1 MPRREPRLRLKRY
14 REIPGTYYGTP
25 KEVWGF
31 ELAGGRG
38 SPADIAEA
46 ALDANADLL
55 GLEHV
60 PLRRRR
66 VIPSVGGWHI
76 ILDQQHLGTRIHR
89 AYVTVHM
96 NRRREI
102 YLVKNRAVPVA
113 LLPERSE
120 KKITVDRA
128 REIARRSAERGRQR
142 ATLLDRE
149 QVWFPLRGRLRL
161 CHKFRFGTRQPRHE
175 WIIYIDAITGQ
186 ILSKYDNLAASNG
199 RARVFDPN
207 PVVALGDWEP
217 LLDGD
222 RPVRRVPI
230 STYER
235 AVLRDIAPSG
245 VLTGPRVT
253 TRPMRRRV
261 RRPRYD
267 FEFESHERG
276 FEEVMVYF
284 HLDRAIRYVESL
296 GYRGRRAIFTRPLPV
311 DARATNEDNSFYTPA
326 KKSLGFGTGSVDD
339 AEDGETILHE
349 FGHALQD
356 AICPDFGQSTE
367 AAAIGEGFGDYF
379 AASFF
384 AAKKIARGHRRLV
397 PAVMTWDGITIADED
412 ETKPPCV
419 RRLDSPLTFE
429 SFNHSD
435 TASEHDNGEIWS
447 ATLWDIWRVLD
458 RAAADAIVIESHF
471 QLDGFTTLARGA
483 RAILDA
489 DRNLFDGRHITTLK
503 RVFRRRGIGPV
514 E

>member
-1 MPRREPRLRLKRY
+1 
-14 REIPGTYYGTP
+14 
-25 KEVWGF
+25 VWGF
-31 ELAGGRG
+31 ELAAARG
-38 SPADIAEA
+38 TPVDIAQA
-46 ALDANADLL
+46 AIDANADLL
-55 GLEHV
+55 GLERV
-60 PLRRRR
+60 RLRRRR
-66 VIPSVGGWHI
+66 VIASRGGWHVI
-76 ILDQQHLGTRIHR
+76 FDQRHLRTRIHR

-96 NRRREI
+96 NNRRQV
-102 YLVKNRAVPVA
+102 YLVKNRAVPA
-113 LLPERSE
+113 TLLPESSK

-128 REIARRSAERGRQR
+128 REIARRSVERGRQK
-142 ATLLDRE
+142 ATFLEHE
-149 QVWFPLRGRLRL
+149 QIWFPLKSRLRL
-161 CHKFRFGTRQPRHE
+161 GHKLRFGTQKPRHE
-175 WIIYIDAITGQ
+175 WIIYIDAITGK
-186 ILSKYDNLAASNG
+186 ILSKYDKLAAANG
-199 RARVFDPN
+199 HGRVFDPN
-207 PVVALGDWEP
+207 PVVALGDWKP

-222 RPVRRVPI
+222 RPVRRVPL

-235 AVLRDIAPSG
+235 VVLRDIAASG

-261 RRPRYD
+261 RRPRHD
-267 FEFESHERG
+267 FEFASHERG

-284 HLDRAIRYVESL
+284 HVERAIRYVESL
-296 GYRGRRAIFTRPLPV
+296 GYRGDRAIFRRPMPV
-311 DARATNEDNSFYTPA
+311 NARATSDDNSFYTPA

-367 AAAIGEGFGDYF
+367 AAAMGEGFGDYF
-379 AASFF
+379 AGSFF
-384 AAKKIARGHRRLV
+384 APKKIANRATRLL
-397 PAVMTWDGITIADED
+397 PAVMTWDGITTPDED
-412 ETKPPCV
+412 EMKPPCV

-435 TASEHDNGEIWS
+435 TASEHENGQIWS
-447 ATLWDIWRVLD
+447 ATLWDIWRAVGRTVAD
-458 RAAADAIVIESHF
+458 RIVIESHF
-471 QLDGFTTLARGA
+471 QLDGFTTFARGA